1 MNPKTTHKRKAGG
14 TKKRKAGARKAGAR
28 KAGARKAG
36 GTKKIGSSRAYVYP
50 NSPVQLKNTPKKG
63 VMGVYPHSYSP
74 SINKQLVSLK
84 SIQRTKIAHCNI
96 KAAFALDDELK
107 IAVSPTKCS
116 YYYNEDAKQILLNKL
131 RANKHVDISKII
143 GPKQIDGNC
152 WFNAM
157 FMMFFVSDKGR
168 KFFHFFR
175 QLMILGIQANGKP
188 IPTEIKDTFALLNY
202 AVELAL
208 TGSKYAHITDTNYI
222 ILDIY
227 DNIPDT
233 YKHKINRDIPD
244 EGESGN
250 PILYYSAIMKYL
262 NNNSINILEQFFY
275 PSWKTDLE
283 TKIGKNKTPHLIILN
298 VGGNL
303 SLNKPERF
311 TLKNGAQYALD
322 SLSAINIDSEDKHF
336 CALLT
341 CNKQDMGF
349 DGYTFSRMV
358 PMEWKKY
365 INQDKNW
372 FFEGSTDSLEK
383 PFKWNFMRSYMEMN
397 YYRTL

>member
-1 MNPKTTHKRKAGG
+1 MNSKTKQIRKAGG
-14 TKKRKAGARKAGAR
+14 TRKRKAGTRKAGTR
-28 KAGARKAG
+28 KAGTRKAE
-36 GTKKIGSSRAYVYP
+36 GTKKMDVYP
-50 NSPVQLKNTPKKG
+50 NSPVQLKNNLERG

-96 KAAFALDDELK
+96 KNAFLLEDQLK

-116 YYYNEDAKQILLNKL
+116 YYYNKDAKQILLNKL

-175 QLMILGIQANGKP
+175 QLMILGVQANGKP
-188 IPTEIKDTFALLNY
+188 IPTEIKDSFALLNY
-202 AVELAL
+202 AVELSL
-208 TGSKYAHITDTNYI
+208 TGSKYARITDTNYI

-227 DNIPDT
+227 DNIPDN
-233 YKHKINRDIPD
+233 YKYKMNRDIPD
-244 EGESGN
+244 EGEAGN

-262 NNNSINILEQFFY
+262 NNNSINILEHFFH
-275 PSWKTDLE
+275 PNWKKDLE
-283 TKIGKNKTPHLIILN
+283 TKIGKNKTPDVIILN
-298 VGGNL
+298 VGAN
-303 SLNKPERF
+303 SNSSEKPEKF

-322 SLSAINIDSEDKHF
+322 SLAAINVDSEDKHF

-341 CNKQDMGF
+341 CNKKDMGF

-397 YYRTL
+397 YYRIL